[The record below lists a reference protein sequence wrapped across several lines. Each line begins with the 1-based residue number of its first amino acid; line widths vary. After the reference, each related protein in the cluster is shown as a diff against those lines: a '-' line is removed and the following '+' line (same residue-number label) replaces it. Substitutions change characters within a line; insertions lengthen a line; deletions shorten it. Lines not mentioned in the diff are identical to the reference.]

1 MYVRGVGPRVAAM
14 LAAKAILTAEDLLYH
29 LPFRYE
35 DRQNPR
41 SLDEIRPGETASV
54 IAEVRGSNLLSTRRA
69 PIFELTVGQG
79 RHTLK
84 CIWFNGG
91 YLNGKF
97 QAGQTIA
104 VYGKIEPSRST
115 SNFKM
120 IQPQFEL
127 LPDEGDDAETRL
139 LEVGRITPVYESL
152 GGSRLASRWQRK
164 VIFHL
169 LDSVRGAVPEYLPAA
184 MLVRLKLPDRE
195 TALRQV
201 HYPPEGTQFPQLQA
215 RATQAHRRLIFE
227 ELFFLELGLELKR
240 RRMRERAGI
249 AFATTDKVREALR
262 EVLPFHPTTAQK
274 RALGEIVSDMRGASP
289 MRRLLQGDVGSG
301 KTIVALQAM
310 LVAMENGYQAALMA
324 PTEIL
329 ATQHFLAARKL
340 LERSSRKPRIVLL
353 TGSLDPDSK
362 RHARGLI
369 NRGEAQLVI
378 GTHALIEEKVE
389 FDRLGLVVVDE
400 QHRFGVVQRFR
411 LMKKPRPDGTEGA
424 EPDVLV
430 MTATPIPRTL
440 ALSLYGD
447 LDLSVLDEL
456 PPGRT
461 PIATRRVP
469 GDHAEKVWEFVRKQ
483 VKQGRQAYVV
493 YPVIEGSKDDQPEL
507 DFSHDYAPAGLEP
520 APPAASKTRS
530 ARNGKAAELF
540 PKTVEH
546 ASPTAKAGLKSA
558 VEMHDKLSKG
568 ELAGLRV
575 GLLHGRLD
583 ADDKEI
589 IMRRFQRGEIDVLV
603 ATTVIEV
610 GVDVPNATVMVV
622 EHAERFGMAQLHQLR
637 GRVGRGAA
645 KSYCVLM
652 TGPRVS
658 PLAEERLNAMVR
670 TQDGFELAELDLAMR
685 GPGEFFGTRQA
696 GLPDFRVAN
705 LVRDRELLEIAKVEA
720 SRFANAPAPDPSSP
734 DPSSPDPFSPDPFS
748 QGTEA
753 ERARVW
759 ARLKEAWQRRYGLVE
774 AG

>member
-1 MYVRGVGPRVAAM
+1 MYVRGVGPRVATI

-41 SLDEIRPGETASV
+41 SLDEIKPGETASV
-54 IAEVRGSNLLSTRRA
+54 IAEVRGSMLLSTRRA

-79 RHTLK
+79 RHALK

-97 QAGQTIA
+97 QVGQTIA
-104 VYGKIEPSRST
+104 VYGRIEPSRST

-152 GGSRLASRWQRK
+152 GGSRLASRWQRR

-184 MLVRLKLPDRE
+184 LLGRLNLPDRE

-201 HYPPEGTQFPQLQA
+201 HYPPEGTAFAQLQA
-215 RATQAHRRLIFE
+215 HATPAHRRLIFE

-240 RRMRERAGI
+240 RRMRERTGI
-249 AFATTDKVREALR
+249 AFATTDNVREALR
-262 EVLPFHPTTAQK
+262 EVLPFHPTAAQK

-353 TGSLDPDSK
+353 TGSLDPDRK

-447 LDLSVLDEL
+447 LDLSILDEL

-469 GDHAEKVWEFVRKQ
+469 GDDAEKVWDFVRKQ

-493 YPVIEGSKDDQPEL
+493 YPVIEGTKDDQPEL
-507 DFSHDYAPAGLEP
+507 DFSHDDASAGLESV
-520 APPAASKTRS
+520 PPTQSKTRS
-530 ARNGKAAELF
+530 ARKGKTAELF
-540 PKTVEH
+540 PKAVQQANRTTK
-546 ASPTAKAGLKSA
+546 PGLKSA
-558 VEMHDKLSKG
+558 VEMHEKLSKG

-583 ADDKEI
+583 ADEKEI

-720 SRFANAPAPDPSSP
+720 TRFANAPAPDPSSS
-734 DPSSPDPFSPDPFS
+734 DPSSLE
-748 QGTEA
+748 TEA

-759 ARLKEAWQRRYGLVE
+759 TRLKEAWQRRYGLVE